1 MQNDLYTQKDYSHLL
16 GILGF
21 SDTML
26 TNHFTLYAGYV
37 TNANKVI
44 ALLDTVEKGGYE
56 YGELKR
62 RLGWEVNGIKL
73 HEMYFENMCNRK
85 SENTESAEEDI
96 SNFENNENIK
106 NKIIEAYGSFDE
118 YKASLKR
125 NGMTRGIGWVLL
137 IEDNDTKKIFHTW
150 VGEHNVGNIINTKIL
165 MVMDCWEHAYM
176 TDYGIKRADYIE
188 AFTNAIDWKVIEGRV

>member
-1 MQNDLYTQKDYSHLL
+1 MYTQKDFSHLL
-16 GILGF
+16 GLAGF

-26 TNHFTLYAGYV
+26 SNHFTLYAGYV

-44 ALLDTVEKGGYE
+44 TLLDTVEKGGYE
-56 YGELKR
+56 YAELKR

-73 HEMYFENMCNRK
+73 HELYFENMSNVK
-85 SENTESAEEDI
+85 SIEGAESENI

-106 NKIIEAYGSFDE
+106 AKILEAYGSFDE

-137 IEDNDTKKIFHTW
+137 IQDEATGKIFHTW
-150 VGEHNVGNIINTKIL
+150 VGEHNIGNIINAKIL

-188 AFTNAIDWKVIEGRV
+188 AFTNAIDWKVVESRI